1 LAVLRASPRR
11 AIFDLAH
18 LESLSSAQ
26 GLNLFVSPR
35 TLYVLQNLVAA
46 DVTDWTRY
54 AKQILEGGWY
64 ITPAE
69 DDDEWQTM
77 LDVVE
82 GVEVEVYPM
91 GQFEPQGTVIINEI
105 DTYIIGTGG
114 SIEVEVPAGKVWVV
128 QGLAVRNEISA
139 CKGNITTR
147 DPSSGETYYVA
158 FNFPMA
164 AAVWYAHNASFTL
177 SGGMKVRAS
186 FWECTDLDHVYLQ
199 YHLVEYD
206 A

>member
-1 LAVLRASPRR
+1 
-11 AIFDLAH
+11 
-18 LESLSSAQ
+18 
-26 GLNLFVSPR
+26 
-35 TLYVLQNLVAA
+35 VAA
-46 DVTDWTRY
+46 DVGDCTRY

-105 DTYIIGTGG
+105 DTYVIGTTG
-114 SIEVEVPAGKVWVV
+114 SIDITVPSGKVWVV
-128 QGLAVRNEISA
+128 QGLAIKNAIHPCWGWMATV
-139 CKGNITTR
+139 
-147 DPSSGETYYVA
+147 DPSSGEV
-158 FNFPMA
+158 FLA
-164 AAVWYAHNASFTL
+164 APPFAMSVDTWYSVNVNFTL
-177 SGGMKVRAS
+177 SEGMKAWGY
-186 FWECTDLDHVYLQ
+186 FWNCTDVDNIFLR

-206 A
+206 K